1 MAIGLSH
8 GGTNVYSSTDRS
20 HQLWAG
26 TQDGLVLFE
35 REKSGKWREAQRAL
49 RGQHISSI
57 IFERTTGTMFAG
69 AFFGS
74 VHASAD
80 GGKTWERRDNGIPIH
95 DVYSLASNVVDGK
108 VRVYAGTQ
116 PAHLFVSEDLGLHWN
131 EIPSLRSVPTV
142 EQWSFPAPPH
152 VAHTKF
158 ITFDPHD
165 SKTIYACIEQGA
177 FLKSSDEGKSWSELN
192 TVGLYKDKNRPVEHF
207 YDVQRCLLDPR
218 DSKNIFVTGGAG
230 VYVTKT
236 GGASWERWTS
246 PEWAADVYPDGF
258 TWNPKNPDLMFVA
271 AAEHNPATWRKA
283 GETARAEG
291 KIYRSHDGGKNWQK
305 LGGGIPESLKHEFGA
320 LCLEESNGN
329 CSIFGGTTGGEIF
342 CSEDNGESWTLITSE
357 LAPIS
362 KKGHERLLA
371 AS

>member
-8 GGTNVYSSTDRS
+8 GGTNVYSSTERS

-35 REKSGKWREAQRAL
+35 REKSGKWREAQRSL

-57 IFERTTGTMFAG
+57 IFERTTGAIFAG

-74 VHASAD
+74 VHASVD
-80 GGKTWERRDNGIPIH
+80 GGKTWERRDNGLPIH
-95 DVYSLASNVVDGK
+95 DVYSLAANVVDGK

-177 FLKSSDEGKSWSELN
+177 FLKSSDEGKSWRELN

-207 YDVQRCLLDPR
+207 YDVHRCLIDPR
-218 DSKNIFVTGGAG
+218 DPNSIFVTGGAG

-236 GGASWERWTS
+236 GGSSWERWTS

-283 GETARAEG
+283 GEGARAEG
-291 KIYRSHDGGKNWQK
+291 KIYRSHDGGKNWQR
-305 LGGGIPESLKHEFGA
+305 LGGGLPESLKHEFGA
-320 LCLEESNGN
+320 LCLEESNGS

-342 CSEDNGESWTLITSE
+342 CSEDNGDSWTLITAE

>member
-8 GGTNVYSSTDRS
+8 GGTNVYSSTERS

-57 IFERTTGTMFAG
+57 IFERTTGAIFAG

-74 VHASAD
+74 VHASVD

-95 DVYSLASNVVDGK
+95 DVYSLAANVVDGK

-131 EIPSLRSVPTV
+131 EIPSLRAVPTV
-142 EQWSFPAPPH
+142 SQWSFPAPPH

-177 FLKSSDEGKSWSELN
+177 FLKSSDEGKSWRELN

-207 YDVQRCLLDPR
+207 YDVHRCLIDPR
-218 DSKNIFVTGGAG
+218 DPNSIFVTGGAG

-236 GGASWERWTS
+236 RRQQ
-246 PEWAADVYPDGF
+246 
-258 TWNPKNPDLMFVA
+258 L
-271 AAEHNPATWRKA
+271 
-283 GETARAEG
+283 
-291 KIYRSHDGGKNWQK
+291 
-305 LGGGIPESLKHEFGA
+305 GA
-320 LCLEESNGN
+320 L
-329 CSIFGGTTGGEIF
+329 
-342 CSEDNGESWTLITSE
+342 D
-357 LAPIS
+357 
-362 KKGHERLLA
+362 
-371 AS
+371 